1 MAITLPT
8 SELGLNGKY
17 RTAWRVTFVALS
29 LLLASILTAIVFL
42 FIPAVNDS
50 VKLALDEGGVVF
62 VLAVIVPSGILAAIT
77 TAWGIVVLWRATD
90 GGGDRDR

>member
-8 SELGLNGKY
+8 SELGINGKY
-17 RTAWRVTFVALS
+17 RTAWRVISVVLS
-29 LLLASILTAIVFL
+29 LSLAAVLTAIVFL
-42 FIPAVNDS
+42 FIPAVNDA
-50 VKLALDEGGVVF
+50 VKLALDEGGVIF

-90 GGGDRDR
+90 GDGDRDR